1 MRDVYFIHRVY
12 SDSLAPY
19 KFSLAGKAPYKHNK
33 STIVLDP
40 TSPSSKQ
47 LYEVDITRILPKILL
62 KISRVS

>member
-1 MRDVYFIHRVY
+1 MRDVYFIHRTY
-12 SDSLAPY
+12 SNTLAPY
-19 KFSLAGKAPYKHNK
+19 KFSLARKTPYKHNK

>member
-19 KFSLAGKAPYKHNK
+19 KFSLARKAPYKHNK

>member
-1 MRDVYFIHRVY
+1 MREVYFIHKTC

-19 KFSLAGKAPYKHNK
+19 KFSLVRKAPYKHNK
-33 STIVLDP
+33 STILLDP
-40 TSPSSKQ
+40 TSTVSKQ

>member
-1 MRDVYFIHRVY
+1 MRDVYFIHRTY

-19 KFSLAGKAPYKHNK
+19 KFSLARKTPYKHNK

-40 TSPSSKQ
+40 TSPSPKQ
-47 LYEVDITRILPKILL
+47 LYEVDITRILPKISL

>member
-1 MRDVYFIHRVY
+1 MRDVYFIHRTY
-12 SDSLAPY
+12 SNSLAPY
-19 KFSLAGKAPYKHNK
+19 KFSLARKTPYKHNK

-47 LYEVDITRILPKILL
+47 LYEIDITRILPKILL

>member
-1 MRDVYFIHRVY
+1 MREVYFIHRTY

-19 KFSLAGKAPYKHNK
+19 KFSLARKAPYKHNK
-33 STIVLDP
+33 STILLDP
-40 TSPSSKQ
+40 TDPGSKE

>member
-1 MRDVYFIHRVY
+1 MREIYFVDRTY
-12 SDSLAPY
+12 SNSLAPY
-19 KFSLAGKAPYKHNK
+19 KFSLARKTPYKHNK

>member
-1 MRDVYFIHRVY
+1 MRDVYFIHRIY

-19 KFSLAGKAPYKHNK
+19 KLSLARKTPYKHNK

-62 KISRVS
+62 KISMVS

>member
-1 MRDVYFIHRVY
+1 MRDVYFIHRTY
-12 SDSLAPY
+12 SNSLAPY
-19 KFSLAGKAPYKHNK
+19 KFSLARKAPYKHNK

>member
-1 MRDVYFIHRVY
+1 MREIYFVDRTY
-12 SDSLAPY
+12 SDSFAPY
-19 KFSLAGKAPYKHNK
+19 KFSLARKTPYEHNK
-33 STIVLDP
+33 STILLDP

>member
-1 MRDVYFIHRVY
+1 MRDVYFINRTY

-19 KFSLAGKAPYKHNK
+19 KFSLARKTPYKHDE
-33 STIVLDP
+33 STILSDP
-40 TSPSSKQ
+40 TGGGSKQ

>member
-1 MRDVYFIHRVY
+1 MRDVYFIHRTY

-19 KFSLAGKAPYKHNK
+19 KFSLARKTPYKHNK

-62 KISRVS
+62 KICKVS

>member
-1 MRDVYFIHRVY
+1 MRDVYFIHRTY
-12 SDSLAPY
+12 SNSLAPY
-19 KFSLAGKAPYKHNK
+19 KFSLARKTPYKHNK

-62 KISRVS
+62 KISKVS

>member
-1 MRDVYFIHRVY
+1 MREVYFIHRTY

-19 KFSLAGKAPYKHNK
+19 KFSLARKTPYKHNK

>member
-1 MRDVYFIHRVY
+1 MREVYFINRTY

-19 KFSLAGKAPYKHNK
+19 EFSLARKTPYKYRK
-33 STIVLDP
+33 STILLDP